1 MRLFVSARRLQT
13 DFIPVKIA
21 CVHKLQIIYSKVSN
35 FWVYT
40 LRSDMF
46 VGREKELKHLNSA
59 FHSGKKE
66 LGVIYGRRR
75 IGKTKLIDHFV
86 QDKPHLFYQAKEDS
100 SYGNL
105 RSFSYELNR
114 LMSLPH
120 DFVYS
125 SWQAALDALS
135 HHFQNQRFVL
145 CIDEYPFITQQDP
158 SFSSIIEEYFDH
170 ASDNVGG
177 GGSGLRGF
185 LLKKRNS
192 KHEISFI

>member
-170 ASDNVGG
+170 ASDNLMLLI
-177 GGSGLRGF
+177 SGLRGF